1 MKVKFA
7 LVFSAVCLLCSC
19 GSDNKVPNTVE
30 VAQTQTTVSDIERT
44 TAPTTVSTEEQTS
57 APATT
62 SAPAPPE
69 DLILSGAGNVEVYDK
84 LTVGDYIVDC
94 IALTDAIGVVLPI
107 FSGIHQDNHR
117 VRLSDHSLFQKA
129 ILLVFAAEAVRRIET
144 CHT

>member
-44 TAPTTVSTEEQTS
+44 TAPTTVSTEEQTT

-69 DLILSGAGNVEVYDK
+69 DLIWK
-84 LTVGDYIVDC
+84 TVCSSLENWQYS
-94 IALTDAIGVVLPI
+94 LPYQ
-107 FSGIHQDNHR
+107 H
-117 VRLSDHSLFQKA
+117 
-129 ILLVFAAEAVRRIET
+129 
-144 CHT
+144 

>member
-44 TAPTTVSTEEQTS
+44 TAPTTVSTEEQTT

-84 LTVGDYIVDC
+84 LTVGDYI
-94 IALTDAIGVVLPI
+94 TDANVELAEP
-107 FSGIHQDNHR
+107 S
-117 VRLSDHSLFQKA
+117 A
-129 ILLVFAAEAVRRIET
+129 ILDTSELGEHQLSVPYTFG
-144 CHT
+144 

>member
-1 MKVKFA
+1 MKVKFT

-44 TAPTTVSTEEQTS
+44 KAPTTVSTEEKAT

-69 DLILSGAGNVEVYDK
+69 DLVLSGAGNVEVYDK
-84 LTVGDYIVDC
+84 LTVGDYI
-94 IALTDAIGVVLPI
+94 TDTNVELAEP
-107 FSGIHQDNHR
+107 S
-117 VRLSDHSLFQKA
+117 A
-129 ILLVFAAEAVRRIET
+129 ILDTSELGEHQKKSEK
-144 CHT
+144 

>member
-30 VAQTQTTVSDIERT
+30 VAQTQTTVSYIERT
-44 TAPTTVSTEEQTS
+44 TAPTTVSTEEQTT

-69 DLILSGAGNVEVYDK
+69 DLILSGAGNDEVYDK
-84 LTVGDYIVDC
+84 LTVGDHI
-94 IALTDAIGVVLPI
+94 LSGVELSLRISPTTLLILP
-107 FSGIHQDNHR
+107 
-117 VRLSDHSLFQKA
+117 RLLF
-129 ILLVFAAEAVRRIET
+129 
-144 CHT
+144 